1 MPSPFPGMDPYLEG
15 PKWMSVHSAL
25 TVEIARQLSRHLPPR
40 YVALPNE
47 RMVVTMSESDD
58 VSITRGSILPDT
70 SIVDLGAP
78 EVDVAESS
86 KSSTAVATPVL
97 MVETLMPESIPHVT
111 VEIRDSAADELVTA
125 IEVLSPTNKGSD
137 GREEYL
143 TKRRRIL
150 LSTAHLVE
158 IDLLRNGMRLPT
170 RPALPS
176 FPYFVLVGR
185 AERRP
190 HTEVHPIRLADSLP
204 TVPIPLLVGDVD
216 VQLDLQQAITSVYDT
231 FHFARMID
239 YSRPPAVALRPAKLA
254 AWAEEHLGKWRKPGG
269 EL

>member
-1 MPSPFPGMDPYLEG
+1 MDPYLEG

-47 RMVVTMSESDD
+47 RMVVTTVESDD
-58 VSITRGSILPDT
+58 VSITRGSIFPDT
-70 SIVDLGAP
+70 SIVDSGAH
-78 EVDVAESS
+78 EAGSAESGATI
-86 KSSTAVATPVL
+86 TADATHVL

-111 VEIRDSAADELVTA
+111 IEIRDSADDKLVTA

-137 GREEYL
+137 GRDEYL
-143 TKRRRIL
+143 TKRRRVL

-158 IDLLRNGMRLPT
+158 IDLLRNGMRVPT

-185 AERRP
+185 ADKRP
-190 HTEVHPIRLADSLP
+190 RTEVRPIRLADPLP
-204 TVPIPLLVGDVD
+204 TVPIPLLAGDAD
-216 VQLDLQQAITSVYDT
+216 VPLDLQQAITSVYDT
-231 FHFARMID
+231 FHYARMIN
-239 YSRPPAVALRPAKLA
+239 YRRPPTLPLRPASLA
-254 AWAEEHLGKWRKPGG
+254 SWAEKHLKKWRKLGG
-269 EL
+269 NL

>member
-25 TVEIARQLSRHLPPR
+25 TVEIARQLSQHLPPR

-47 RMVVTMSESDD
+47 RMVVTVAESDD
-58 VSITRGSILPDT
+58 VSITRGNIFPDT
-70 SIVDLGAP
+70 SIVDLGTREA
-78 EVDVAESS
+78 DAAETSGS
-86 KSSTAVATPVL
+86 IAAVAAPVL
-97 MVETLMPESIPHVT
+97 MVATLMPESIPHVT
-111 VEIRDSAADELVTA
+111 VEIRDSANEELVTA

-143 TKRRRIL
+143 AKRRRIL

-158 IDLLRNGMRLPT
+158 IDLLRNGTRVPT

-185 AERRP
+185 AEKRP
-190 HTEVHPIRLADSLP
+190 LTEVRPIRLADPLP
-204 TVPIPLLVGDVD
+204 TVPIPLLAGDAD
-216 VQLDLQQAITSVYDT
+216 VPLDLQQALTSVYDT
-231 FHFARMID
+231 FHYARMID
-239 YSRPPAVALRPAKLA
+239 YRRPPAVPLRPAELA
-254 AWAEEHLGKWRKPGG
+254 AWAEKHLRKWRKTGATM
-269 EL
+269 